1 MAVAAAGL
9 CAPENGFADGGVAG
23 DGVGAGGAGKRVD
36 ERDEVPGLVIGEF
49 GGGHVG
55 AGDAFADNLEDGVVA
70 KGMPERAADEVG
82 SARSAAAIGAMA
94 AGTGA
99 HEELRAGGDG
109 DGVADGGIVGVA
121 EVAPVLG

>member
-1 MAVAAAGL
+1 M
-9 CAPENGFADGGVAG
+9 
-23 DGVGAGGAGKRVD
+23 
-36 ERDEVPGLVIGEF
+36 VIGEF

-55 AGDAFADNLEDGVVA
+55 AGDAFPNDLKDGVVRE
-70 KGMPERAADEVG
+70 GVPERAADEVG
-82 SARSAAAIGAMA
+82 AASATATIGAMA